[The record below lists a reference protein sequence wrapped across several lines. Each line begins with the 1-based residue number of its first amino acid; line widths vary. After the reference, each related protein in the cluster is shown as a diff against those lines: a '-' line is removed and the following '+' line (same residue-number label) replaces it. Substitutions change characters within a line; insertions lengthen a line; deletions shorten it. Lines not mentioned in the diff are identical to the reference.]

1 MTSVPNRPRRS
12 NGSNAIKTILLM
24 RHAKAAAEE
33 PHESDFQRCLTD
45 DGIRTACETAAT
57 LLSHGIRIDRIIS
70 SAAERTRQTADLIAA
85 GMQLTAARMDLDEL
99 YLAPA
104 KKFERAICD
113 YSLEDESSVF
123 VVGHNPGI
131 AGLIC
136 DWADQSL
143 SVPTATVAVFES
155 SADTWHDVRRTKVH
169 IPKLVCL
176 LQHGKVA
183 WPHDQTTSDP
193 ELPEKS

>member
-1 MTSVPNRPRRS
+1 
-12 NGSNAIKTILLM
+12 M
-24 RHAKAAAEE
+24 RHAKAVEE
-33 PHESDFQRCLTD
+33 KPYESDFLRCLTE
-45 DGIRTACETAAT
+45 DGIRTASETAAT
-57 LLSHGIRIDRIIS
+57 LLRHGIRIDRIIA
-70 SAAERTRQTADLIAA
+70 SAAERTRQTADLITE
-85 GMQLTAARMDLDEL
+85 GMRLTPARMDLDEL

-104 KKFERAICD
+104 KKFEKAIC
-113 YSLEDESSVF
+113 ECPVENESSVL

-155 SADTWHDVRRTKVH
+155 SADTWHEVRRTKVH

-176 LQHGKVA
+176 LQHGNVA
-183 WPHDQTTSDP
+183 WPRDETQSDP
-193 ELPEKS
+193 KLLE

>member
-1 MTSVPNRPRRS
+1 MTSVQNRPRRS

-24 RHAKAAAEE
+24 RHAKAAAEQQ
-33 PHESDFQRCLTD
+33 HESDFDRCLTEE
-45 DGIRTACETAAT
+45 GIQSACETGAT
-57 LLSHGIRIDRIIS
+57 LLSHGIHIDRIIS
-70 SAAERTRQTADLIAA
+70 SAAERTRQTADLVAEA
-85 GMQLTAARMDLDEL
+85 MQLTAARTDLDEL

-104 KKFERAICD
+104 KKFEKALCHCP
-113 YSLEDESSVF
+113 LEEESSVL

-136 DWADQSL
+136 DWADQSV

-155 SADTWHDVRRTKVH
+155 SADTWHDVKQTRAHV
-169 IPKLVCL
+169 PKLVWL

-183 WPHDQTTSDP
+183 WARHKNEQ
-193 ELPEKS
+193 

>member
-1 MTSVPNRPRRS
+1 
-12 NGSNAIKTILLM
+12 M
-24 RHAKAAAEE
+24 RHAKAANEK
-33 PHESDFQRCLTD
+33 PYESDFQRCLTE
-45 DGIRTACETAAT
+45 DGIRTASETAAT
-57 LLSHGIRIDRIIS
+57 LHSHGIRIDRIIA
-70 SAAERTRQTADLIAA
+70 SAAERTRQTADLITE

-104 KKFERAICD
+104 KKFEKAICD
-113 YSLEDESSVF
+113 CPVEDESSVL

-136 DWADQSL
+136 DWADKSL

-155 SADTWHDVRRTKVH
+155 SADTWHDVKRTKAHV
-169 IPKLVCL
+169 PKLVCL

-183 WPHDQTTSDP
+183 WPRDETNSDP
-193 ELPEKS
+193 KLLE

>member
-1 MTSVPNRPRRS
+1 
-12 NGSNAIKTILLM
+12 M
-24 RHAKAAAEE
+24 RHAKAANEK
-33 PHESDFQRCLTD
+33 PHESDFQRSLTE
-45 DGIRTACETAAT
+45 DGICTARETAAT
-57 LLSHGIRIDRIIS
+57 LLSHGIRIDRVIS
-70 SAAERTRQTADLIAA
+70 SAAERTRQTADLIAER
-85 GMQLTAARMDLDEL
+85 MQLKAARTDLDEL

-104 KKFERAICD
+104 KRFEMAICD
-113 YSLEDESSVF
+113 YPLEDESSVL

-136 DWADQSL
+136 EWADQSL
-143 SVPTATVAVFES
+143 SVPPATVAVFES

-183 WPHDQTTSDP
+183 WPRDQTTRDP
-193 ELPEKS
+193 ELLE

>member
-1 MTSVPNRPRRS
+1 
-12 NGSNAIKTILLM
+12 M
-24 RHAKAAAEE
+24 RHAKAAAEKQ
-33 PHESDFQRCLTD
+33 HASDFERCLTD
-45 DGIRTACETAAT
+45 DGIRTASETAAT

-70 SAAERTRQTADLIAA
+70 SAATRTRQTADLIAT

-104 KKFERAICD
+104 KKFEMAICD
-113 YSLEDESSVF
+113 FPTEDESSVLI
-123 VVGHNPGI
+123 VGHNPGI

-136 DWADQSL
+136 DWADKNL

-169 IPKLVCL
+169 LPKLVCL

-183 WPHDQTTSDP
+183 WPRDETTSDP
-193 ELPEKS
+193 ELLENP

>member
-1 MTSVPNRPRRS
+1 
-12 NGSNAIKTILLM
+12 M

-33 PHESDFQRCLTD
+33 PHESDFQRCLTE
-45 DGIRTACETAAT
+45 DGIRTAGETAAT
-57 LLSHGIRIDRIIS
+57 LLSRGVHIDRIIS
-70 SAAERTRQTADLIAA
+70 SSAVRTRQTADLIAE
-85 GMQLTAARMDLDEL
+85 GMQLTAARLDLDEL

-104 KKFERAICD
+104 KKFEKAICD
-113 YSLEDESSVF
+113 YPLEDESSVL

-136 DWADQSL
+136 AWSDESF

-155 SADTWHDVRRTKVH
+155 SADTWHEVRQTKVH

-183 WPHDQTTSDP
+183 LPRDETTSDP
-193 ELPEKS
+193 

>member
-1 MTSVPNRPRRS
+1 
-12 NGSNAIKTILLM
+12 M
-24 RHAKAAAEE
+24 RHAKAAAEQQ
-33 PHESDFQRCLTD
+33 HESDFERRLTD
-45 DGIRTACETAAT
+45 DGIRTASETAAT
-57 LLSHGIRIDRIIS
+57 LLSHGIQIDRIIC

-104 KKFERAICD
+104 KKFEKAICD
-113 YSLEDESSVF
+113 CPAEDESSVL

-136 DWADQSL
+136 DWADESL
-143 SVPTATVAVFES
+143 SVSTATVAVFES

-183 WPHDQTTSDP
+183 WPHDETTSDP
-193 ELPEKS
+193 ELLE

>member
-1 MTSVPNRPRRS
+1 M
-12 NGSNAIKTILLM
+12 KTILLM
-24 RHAKAAAEE
+24 RHGKAAAEKQ
-33 PHESDFQRCLTD
+33 HESDFDRCLTEE
-45 DGIRTACETAAT
+45 GIHTACETAVT
-57 LLSHGIRIDRIIS
+57 LLSQGIRIDRIVS

-85 GMQLTAARMDLDEL
+85 GMQLTTARLDLDEL

-104 KKFERAICD
+104 KKFEKAICD
-113 YSLEDESSVF
+113 CPLEDESSVL

-143 SVPTATVAVFES
+143 SVPTSTVAVFES
-155 SADTWHDVRRTKVH
+155 TADTWHDVRRTKVY

-183 WPHDQTTSDP
+183 WPRSATIQ
-193 ELPEKS
+193 

>member
-1 MTSVPNRPRRS
+1 
-12 NGSNAIKTILLM
+12 M
-24 RHAKAAAEE
+24 RHAKAEAEK
-33 PHESDFQRCLTD
+33 PHESDFQRRLTE
-45 DGIRTACETAAT
+45 DGIRTARETAAT

-70 SAAERTRQTADLIAA
+70 SAAERTRQTADLIAE
-85 GMQLTAARMDLDEL
+85 GMQLTAARTDLDEL

-104 KKFERAICD
+104 KKFEKAIAD
-113 YSLEDESSVF
+113 DPTEDESTVL

-131 AGLIC
+131 AELMC

-143 SVPTATVAVFES
+143 SVPTSTVAVFES
-155 SADTWHDVRRTKVH
+155 SADTWHDVRRAKVH

-183 WPHDQTTSDP
+183 WPHDQTTNDP
-193 ELPEKS
+193 D

>member
-1 MTSVPNRPRRS
+1 
-12 NGSNAIKTILLM
+12 M
-24 RHAKAAAEE
+24 RHAKAASEK
-33 PHESDFQRCLTD
+33 PHESDFERCLTE

-70 SAAERTRQTADLIAA
+70 SAAERTRQTADLMAA
-85 GMQLTAARMDLDEL
+85 GMQLTAARTDLDEL

-104 KKFERAICD
+104 KKFEKAICD
-113 YSLEDESSVF
+113 CPLEDESSVLI
-123 VVGHNPGI
+123 VGHNPGM
-131 AGLIC
+131 ARLIC

-155 SADTWHDVRRTKVH
+155 SADTWHNVRRTKVH

-183 WPHDQTTSDP
+183 WPRDETTSDP
-193 ELPEKS
+193 ELSESS